1 MATGTSIWADDYSG
15 VPITFTPIDVS
26 SASTFQISD
35 RTIVVF
41 VNTSTNTTYT
51 CTITAQPN
59 RHNRAKNITQT
70 LTGSQVGIALLPTEG
85 WATLGGQMSVLG
97 SNSAVMAMAVNMRD

>member
-1 MATGTSIWADDYSG
+1 MATGTSLWADDYSG
-15 VPITFTPIDVS
+15 VPMTMTPIDVS

-35 RTIVVF
+35 RTIVIF
-41 VNTSTNTTYT
+41 HNSSTNTTYT

-70 LTGSQVGIALLPTEG
+70 LTGTQLGVALLPSEG

-97 SNSAVMAMAVNMRD
+97 SNAAVLAMAVNMRD